1 MVLKPCPRG
10 AVGFHELARD
20 ILRPKKKKKHQPRIQ
35 IKVVFFQF
43 ADEMKS

>member
-10 AVGFHELARD
+10 ALGFLELVRD
-20 ILRPKKKKKHQPRIQ
+20 ILRPKKKKKKRIQ

-43 ADEMKS
+43 TDEMKG